1 MAGSGVERSTE
12 EFMEEA
18 VRAVREL
25 DWVRNRE
32 TRPPMA
38 VMALAVPGA
47 TLRPSLPIP
56 YPRWGV
62 RPEEQ
67 SMRLNSWIDPFRE
80 IPATPVHEITAATTL
95 TTVRGSMPRESAKEL
110 ETLTEAGEEEIQRRD
125 AVWRWNRHH
134 GGGHWAV
141 SYTTAI
147 TRENS

>member
-1 MAGSGVERSTE
+1 
-12 EFMEEA
+12 MEEA

-32 TRPPMA
+32 TGLPMV

-80 IPATPVHEITAATTL
+80 IPATPVHEITVAATL
-95 TTVRGSMPRESAKEL
+95 ATVRGSVAKESMKEL
-110 ETLTEAGEEEIQRRD
+110 ETLAKAREEEIQRRD
-125 AVWRWNRHH
+125 AVWRWNRRH
-134 GGGHWAV
+134 GGGH
-141 SYTTAI
+141 
-147 TRENS
+147 